1 MVKREGI
8 SFRNKTLKV
17 LLIKK
22 MVLKVFF
29 FLLIK
34 KVLLIAD

>member
-22 MVLKVFF
+22 NGIKGIF